1 MCPINRITMKST
13 YILDTYEGVVR
24 EVKNSKNNLD
34 PLIGEYLND
43 NHFENYVL
51 FPIHFPVPQDENTYT
66 IEPKIHS
73 LHPRAADLMDLNLKV
88 DHSFEIVLPK
98 IRRHLKLVDA
108 DAEFFWLDRKTFVW
122 LYIKVYCHFP
132 KESLDLKLIKYC
144 NLILRDE
151 NEKIEWNIKT
161 KISKTRNLKECQQYI
176 RKKHHNISVLL
187 ETLCAR
193 IEPINIGDLYVIS
206 ENFDRIDSLKVI
218 FIYAEKLLFF
228 LENQYFEFIDIA
240 SLASIPF
247 ILRHQDKMNDKV
259 STITTVISNSNLDAD
274 LRELVLRPL
283 SKIIDNSFEK
293 RYSYTELNY
302 RQKYCNYFY
311 KLCEDSSEVQ
321 TKDVEN
327 LLIFLNFN
335 SLVFLKYYLKK
346 LKEKKRSF
354 ATDREQLEFL
364 SRSLKK
370 LKQEVKQGKLK
381 YKENLPSVK
390 EQLTSWKKEEIQYL
404 KKLALSKT
412 SSKSENF
419 EIDSRK
425 ILSTF
430 SVSQM
435 SYFTMLL
442 IEVDVIDDNNKAD
455 VFRLISEK
463 FKTKNCENIS
473 PDSLRK
479 KSYSVEDSTV
489 QAVREKLLELLKLTE
504 R

>member
-1 MCPINRITMKST
+1 MKST

-43 NHFENYVL
+43 NPFENYVL
-51 FPIHFPVPQDENTYT
+51 FPIHFPVPQEENTYT

-73 LHPRAADLMDLNLKV
+73 LHPRAAELMDQNLKV
-88 DHSFEIVLPK
+88 NHSFEIILPE
-98 IRRHLKLVDA
+98 ICRYLKLVDA
-108 DAEFFWLDRKTFVW
+108 DAEFYWLDKKTFVR

-132 KESLDLKLIKYC
+132 QESLDLKLIKYC
-144 NLILRDE
+144 NLILRVE
-151 NEKIEWNIKT
+151 NEKIECNIKT
-161 KISKTRNLKECQQYI
+161 KISKTKNLKECHQYI
-176 RKKHHNISVLL
+176 RNKHHNISVLL
-187 ETLCAR
+187 DTLCSR
-193 IEPINIGDLYVIS
+193 IEPTNIGDLYVIS
-206 ENFDRIDSLKVI
+206 ENFDRIDSLKVT

-228 LENQYFEFIDIA
+228 LENQFFEFIDPV

-247 ILRHQDKMNDKV
+247 ILKHQEKMNDKIA
-259 STITTVISNSNLDAD
+259 TIKQVVTNSNLDTD
-274 LRELVLRPL
+274 LRDLVLRPL

-311 KLCEDSSEVQ
+311 KLCEDSSEVR
-321 TKDVEN
+321 TKDVED

-335 SLVFLKYYLKK
+335 ALVFLKYYLKK
-346 LKEKKRSF
+346 LQEKKNSF
-354 ATDREQLEFL
+354 ETDREQLEFL
-364 SRSLKK
+364 SHSLKK
-370 LKQEVKQGKLK
+370 LKQEVKQRKLK
-381 YKENLPSVK
+381 YKEHLPSVK
-390 EQLTSWKKEEIQYL
+390 EQLTSWLKEEIQYL
-404 KKLALSKT
+404 KKVVLIKKEAIA
-412 SSKSENF
+412 EDF
-419 EIDSRK
+419 EINIKK
-425 ILSTF
+425 ISSTF
-430 SVSQM
+430 SVPQM

-489 QAVREKLLELLKLTE
+489 QVVREKILELLKLTE

>member
-1 MCPINRITMKST
+1 MKST
-13 YILDTYEGVVR
+13 YILDTYESVVR
-24 EVKNSKNNLD
+24 EVKNSKTNLD

-43 NHFENYVL
+43 NPFENYVL

-88 DHSFEIVLPK
+88 NHSFEIVLPK

-108 DAEFFWLDRKTFVW
+108 DADFFWLDRKTFVR

-132 KESLDLKLIKYC
+132 RESLDLKLIKYC
-144 NLILRDE
+144 NLFLRDE
-151 NEKIEWNIKT
+151 NEKIEWKIKT

-176 RKKHHNISVLL
+176 RKKHHNISAFL

-193 IEPINIGDLYVIS
+193 IEPTNIGDLYVIS
-206 ENFDRIDSLKVI
+206 ENFDRMDSLKVI
-218 FIYAEKLLFF
+218 FIYAEKVLFF
-228 LENQYFEFIDIA
+228 LENQYFEFIDSA

-247 ILRHQDKMNDKV
+247 ILRHQVKLNDKV
-259 STITTVISNSNLDAD
+259 STITTVISNSNLETD
-274 LRELVLRPL
+274 LRDLVLRPL
-283 SKIIDNSFEK
+283 SKIIDNLFEK

-302 RQKYCNYFY
+302 RQKYCNYFH
-311 KLCEDSSEVQ
+311 KLCDDSSEVQ

-335 SLVFLKYYLKK
+335 ALVFLKYYLKK
-346 LKEKKRSF
+346 LKEKMKSF

-381 YKENLPSVK
+381 YKENLPSVM

-404 KKLALSKT
+404 KKLALTKQGSKM
-412 SSKSENF
+412 EDF
-419 EIDSRK
+419 EINTRK

-430 SVSQM
+430 SVAQM

-442 IEVDVIDDNNKAD
+442 IEVGIIDDENRAD

-479 KSYSVEDSTV
+479 KSYSAEDSTV